1 VIIPGEPRDDGAVGI
16 RSPFPGSLDR
26 DLVAQNGS
34 EIVELAFFMRDRNQ
48 RPVPVREAGGL
59 GTDRGSDDQKGERAI
74 LKWLDERDDLLAG
87 REPRPKGDDAGP
99 TIKLVCDSYLTHK
112 EQQRDNGELKPSS
125 FVEVYKSCLRITAAF
140 GRGRLIV
147 DLRPDDFR
155 QFRNSL
161 SKIRGPGSL
170 GNEIQRIRSVFKF
183 AFDEGLVETPVRFG
197 EGFNK
202 PSRKVVR
209 IARAKK
215 GRRDLQ
221 ADQVRAIL
229 NKAGVPLKA
238 MILLAVN
245 CGFGNT
251 DCGTLTFS
259 ALDLK
264 QGWVDYSR
272 PKTGAPRRAKLW
284 PETVV
289 ALKAAIANRPEPKEK
304 TDAKLVFITI
314 HGGAWA
320 KPVAGNDPIATLFR
334 RLLLKLGF
342 HRDGIG
348 FYSLRRTFRTVADQ
362 VRDTHA
368 IDLVMG
374 HASAADDMGA
384 LYTQNIGDDRLEV
397 IAAHVRSWLFPVS
410 KKRVK

>member
-1 VIIPGEPRDDGAVGI
+1 MKQSTNATKVPKPEKPREDFPLFPHATGRWAKKIRGKFRYFGSWADD
-16 RSPFPGSLDR
+16 P
-26 DLVAQNGS
+26 
-34 EIVELAFFMRDRNQ
+34 
-48 RPVPVREAGGL
+48 
-59 GTDRGSDDQKGERAI
+59 KGERAN

-99 TIKLVCDSYLTHK
+99 TVKLVCDSYLTHK
-112 EQQRDNGELKPSS
+112 EQQRDNGEMQPRS

-140 GRGRLIV
+140 GRGRLIS

-155 QFRNSL
+155 QLRKEL

-183 AFDEGLVETPVRFG
+183 AFDEGIVESPVRFG

-202 PSRKVVR
+202 PTRKVVR

-221 ADQVRAIL
+221 ADQVRAIVEA
-229 NKAGVPLKA
+229 AGIPLKA
-238 MILLAVN
+238 MVLLAVN

-264 QGWVDYSR
+264 SGWVDYSR

-284 PETVV
+284 PETVL
-289 ALKAAIANRPEPKEK
+289 ALKAAIDKRPEPKDK
-304 TDAKLVFITI
+304 ADAKLVFITS
-314 HGGAWA
+314 HGAAWA
-320 KPVAGNDPIATLFR
+320 KPIGSNDPVGTLFG
-334 RLLLKLGF
+334 RLLRELEF

-384 LYTQNIGDDRLEV
+384 LYTQNIGDDRLEAV
-397 IAAHVRSWLFPVS
+397 AAHVRAWVFPP
-410 KKRVK
+410 KRRPR

>member
-1 VIIPGEPRDDGAVGI
+1 MKQSIKRRRVTKPEKPRKDFPLFPHATGRWAKKIRGRFRYFGTWADD
-16 RSPFPGSLDR
+16 L
-26 DLVAQNGS
+26 
-34 EIVELAFFMRDRNQ
+34 
-48 RPVPVREAGGL
+48 
-59 GTDRGSDDQKGERAI
+59 KGERAI

-87 REPRPKGDDAGP
+87 REPRPKGDAAGP
-99 TIKLVCDSYLTHK
+99 TVKFVCDSYLTHK
-112 EQQRDNGELKPSS
+112 EQQRDNGEMQPRS

-140 GRGRLIV
+140 GRGRLIA

-155 QFRNSL
+155 QLRKAL

-183 AFDEGLVETPVRFG
+183 AFDEGIVETPVRFG

-202 PSRKVVR
+202 PTRKVVR

-221 ADQVRAIL
+221 ADQVRAIIDE
-229 NKAGVPLKA
+229 AGIPLKA
-238 MILLAVN
+238 MVLLAVN

-264 QGWVDYSR
+264 GGWVDYSR

-284 PETVV
+284 PETVL
-289 ALKAAIANRPEPKEK
+289 ALRTSIAKRPEPKDK
-304 TDAKLVFITI
+304 ADAKLVFITS
-314 HGGAWA
+314 HGAAWA
-320 KPVAGNDPIATLFR
+320 KPIGSNDPVGALFG
-334 RLLLKLGF
+334 RLLRDLDF

-384 LYTQNIGDDRLEV
+384 LYTQNIGDERLEA
-397 IAAHVRSWLFPVS
+397 IAAHVRTWLFPAA